1 MKIRILFMVWLLLTT
16 SIPSIGQNPGQ
27 RHPTQAPTIAIKGHG
42 CLKPGNISG
51 CMVVNDYKAHRK
63 YNVFFLNDKPD
74 LNTGISFEGLGYS
87 HMDSHCK
94 QGQKVQVT
102 EWKPL
107 AGECPE
113 RQPPPK

>member
-1 MKIRILFMVWLLLTT
+1 MKIRILFMVWLLPTT

-27 RHPTQAPTIAIKGHG
+27 RHPTQAPTVAIKGHG

-74 LNTGISFEGLGYS
+74 LNTGITFEGLGYS
-87 HMDSHCK
+87 HMDSHCN

-107 AGECPE
+107 AGECP
-113 RQPPPK
+113 QKQAK